1 LKVPTKKLGLF
12 ILAIN
17 DNGIVNCPSK
27 KSHMSFFKKLRW
39 KLYLME
45 AFGLSIFMISAC
57 FFSAILNAKTSCI
70 IAIIPNAFIRLL
82 IMGVA
87 MGITALIIFYS
98 PCTSPSGAQINPAV
112 TLSFF
117 RLGTITKTDAF
128 FYIIFQF
135 IGGTITVYIMQL
147 LMGGM
152 LIDPPVN
159 SAVTVPGKG
168 ISTAV
173 AGLTEFSIAFC
184 MITMILFTSAN
195 NKLKKYTRLFAGCFV
210 CIYVIIAGP
219 ISGFGMNP
227 ARTFASALPA
237 HIWTAFW
244 LYVIVPIAGMLLAT
258 EFFIYC
264 TNHTMHLAGFTIYKQ
279 KDPKKQI

>member
-1 LKVPTKKLGLF
+1 M
-12 ILAIN
+12 
-17 DNGIVNCPSK
+17 S
-27 KSHMSFFKKLRW
+27 SHKELRW
-39 KLYLME
+39 KLYAME

-70 IAIIPNAFIRLL
+70 ITIIPGAFVRLL

-98 PCTSPSGAQINPAV
+98 PWTSPSGAQINPAV
-112 TLSFF
+112 TLSFL
-117 RLGTITKTDAF
+117 RLGAITKTDAF

-135 IGGTITVYIMQL
+135 IGGTVTVYIMQL

-152 LIDPPVN
+152 LVDPPVN

-173 AGLTEFSIAFC
+173 AGSTEFLIAFC
-184 MITMILFTSAN
+184 MITMILFTSATA
-195 NKLKKYTRLFAGCFV
+195 KLKKYTRIFAGCFV

-219 ISGFGMNP
+219 VSGFGMNP

-237 HIWTAFW
+237 HIWTDFW
-244 LYVIVPIAGMLLAT
+244 VYVVAPIAGMLLAT

-264 TNHTMHLAGFTIYKQ
+264 TNHTMHLSDFTLYKQ
-279 KDPKKQI
+279 KSPKKQI

>member
-1 LKVPTKKLGLF
+1 MSSQKKLQ
-12 ILAIN
+12 
-17 DNGIVNCPSK
+17 
-27 KSHMSFFKKLRW
+27 W

-57 FFSAILNAKTSCI
+57 FFSALLGAKTSYI
-70 IAIIPNAFIRLL
+70 NAAIPNAFIRLV
-82 IMGVA
+82 IMGVM

-98 PCTSPSGAQINPAV
+98 PWTSPSGAQINPAV
-112 TLSFF
+112 TLSFL
-117 RLGTITKTDAF
+117 RLGTISKQDAF

-135 IGGTITVYIMQL
+135 VGGTITVYIMQA

-152 LIDPPVN
+152 LTDPPVN

-173 AGLTEFSIAFC
+173 AGITEFAIAFC
-184 MITMILFTSAN
+184 MITMILFTSASK
-195 NKLKKYTRLFAGCFV
+195 KLKKYTRIFAGCFV
-210 CIYVIIAGP
+210 CLYVIISGP
-219 ISGFGMNP
+219 VSGFGMNP

-244 LYVIVPIAGMLLAT
+244 LYVIAPIGGMLLAT

-264 TNHTMHLAGFTIYKQ
+264 TNHTLHLSGFTIYKQ